1 MEQNTSTDSGDS
13 DVDNCGE
20 HYSVSYKK
28 VHLKSLEG
36 AVAEQTLLVYHLTDE
51 ETETEVTYSVSH
63 C

>member
-1 MEQNTSTDSGDS
+1 MWMTVGS
-13 DVDNCGE
+13 
-20 HYSVSYKK
+20 YSVSYKE

-36 AVAEQTLLVYHLTDE
+36 ALAKQTLLVYHLTDE